1 MAIDFS
7 KTPPSALAQ
16 NAASLYL
23 QDAQNQ
29 LDTQNKAAQAR
40 GDALNKLQKALQ
52 DYRSALS
59 GITSKKSLVAM
70 NASIS
75 QEGFGSVSAKGNAQ
89 PGNYSLFIEQVATAH
104 QMSFGSLSSAKAQAG
119 DKITIRQG
127 SDSFEVDLSSADRD
141 GDGNLSPSELAL
153 AINRASGNSGKV
165 NAMVLNNGGTSQ
177 LVMSSG
183 KTGESG
189 AITLDLS
196 QVSDAGLKTGLANPK
211 ELTKGQDAIVWLG
224 NKDTGV
230 QMKQASNTFES
241 IDGVSLTISK
251 AMKPGDTP
259 LQLSVSRNDAD
270 TVSNV
275 QGFVD
280 SYNKLASA
288 IADLSAPGKEGK
300 AGGPFASDSGIRS
313 LKDGINSLLR
323 QPYDGITLN
332 QLGIKA
338 NRDGSLSL
346 DSKKLNETLKD
357 KPDALDRFV
366 NGDNKNGVVKQSSDY
381 LDKWLNGSSGLLK
394 LRKDS
399 EARIQKDLDSRQTRL
414 KAQYDQ
420 SYKRYLTQFT
430 QLQKMQ
436 EDMQKTVDMLSF

>member
-23 QDAQNQ
+23 QDTQNQ
-29 LDTQNKAAQAR
+29 LDTQSKAAQAR
-40 GDALNKLQKALQ
+40 GDALNKLQKPCKTIAAPCPASPPRKPGGDERQHQPGRLRQ
-52 DYRSALS
+52 RQRQGQCPAGQLLAVHRASGHRAPAVLRRLS
-59 GITSKKSLVAM
+59 G
-70 NASIS
+70 
-75 QEGFGSVSAKGNAQ
+75 
-89 PGNYSLFIEQVATAH
+89 
-104 QMSFGSLSSAKAQAG
+104 AKAQAG

-127 SDSFEVDLSSADRD
+127 SDSFEVDLNGADRD

-189 AITLDLS
+189 AISLDLS
-196 QVSDAGLKTGLANPK
+196 QVSDAGLKSGLTSPK
-211 ELTKGQDAIVWLG
+211 DLTQGQDAIVWLG

-230 QMKQASNTFES
+230 KMKQASNTFEN
-241 IDGVSLTISK
+241 IDGVNLTISK
-251 AMKPGDTP
+251 AMKTGDTP
-259 LQLSVSRNDAD
+259 LQLNVARSEAD

-288 IADLSAPGKEGK
+288 IADLSAPGRK
-300 AGGPFASDSGIRS
+300 ARPAPFASDSGIRS

-323 QPYDGITLN
+323 QSYDGITLN
-332 QLGIKA
+332 QLGIRPTA
-338 NRDGSLSL
+338 
-346 DSKKLNETLKD
+346 T
-357 KPDALDRFV
+357 AL
-366 NGDNKNGVVKQSSDY
+366 
-381 LDKWLNGSSGLLK
+381 
-394 LRKDS
+394 
-399 EARIQKDLDSRQTRL
+399 
-414 KAQYDQ
+414 
-420 SYKRYLTQFT
+420 
-430 QLQKMQ
+430 
-436 EDMQKTVDMLSF
+436 